1 MNPRARAMA
10 RHCTSPTRPS
20 AQGRGSCAP
29 RESPHATPAPAGAAT
44 VSRRSLA
51 KGAAW
56 SLPTIALGVAAPAY
70 AASTDVYGPTIC
82 SLFYPAGASAS
93 YQGLQVY
100 LGVYSTS
107 TVIPKGTEFAWTVT
121 MSGGSNNEVPTLNYS
136 QNSRWSLGVSPVS
149 GSLAPSFTVHLRVL
163 QDGVTQSELNCNP
176 ALIWNDTY
184 TIYPGSRVSI
194 QGTTT
199 ISDPSLGQ
207 AQSSSLQFNVAK
219 RYPVNVNDTTRKA
232 HKYQSKSG
240 LQTCYPEIKYVMTAA
255 SKGTTCGDGANND
268 TSTIYPDGSCVKIAG
283 TTADQGTQQV
293 IPAKC

>member
-1 MNPRARAMA
+1 MNPTSSARAPLNTSQVPPGA
-10 RHCTSPTRPS
+10 RFPAADP
-20 AQGRGSCAP
+20 AQGAHETGRSQI
-29 RESPHATPAPAGAAT
+29 
-44 VSRRSLA
+44 SRRMLA

-56 SLPTIALGVAAPAY
+56 SVPTIAMGVVAPAY
-70 AASTDVYGPTIC
+70 AASTDIYGPTIC
-82 SLFYPAGASAS
+82 SLFYPSGAGTN
-93 YQGLQVY
+93 YQGLQMY

-136 QNSRWSLGVSPVS
+136 QNARWSLGVSPVS
-149 GSLAPSFTVHLRVL
+149 GSLAPSFSVHLRVL
-163 QDGVTQSELNCNP
+163 QDGVTQSELNCQP
-176 ALIWNDTY
+176 ALIWNDSY

-207 AQSSSLQFNVAK
+207 AKTSSLEFNVAK

-255 SKGTTCGDGANND
+255 SKSTTCGDGANND
-268 TSTIYPDGSCVKIAG
+268 TSTTYPDGTCVKIAG

>member
-1 MNPRARAMA
+1 MSPRAHVMA
-10 RHCTSPTRPS
+10 RHCTSPTTLS
-20 AQGRGSCAP
+20 AQGRGSRAP
-29 RESPHATPAPAGAAT
+29 RESPHATPVPAGAAT
-44 VSRRSLA
+44 VSRRTLA

-82 SLFYPAGASAS
+82 SLFYPAGASTS

-207 AQSSSLQFNVAK
+207 AKTSSLEFNVAK
-219 RYPVNVNDTTRKA
+219 RYPTSVNTTGRRP
-232 HKYQSKSG
+232 HRYLSKSG

-255 SKGTTCGDGANND
+255 SNASTCGDDGND
-268 TSTIYPDGSCVKIAG
+268 TSTTYPDGTCAKLAG
-283 TTADQGTQQV
+283 TSGQQV
-293 IPAKC
+293 LPAKC